1 MIKNDE
7 NKSILDPSEQLRLY
21 GYNLKFNL
29 FKQLLTNNRI
39 PKCTL
44 LTGPKGIGKS
54 TFAYHLINYFFSL
67 NEKNSYSLENNEI
80 NPENASFKLVNS
92 KIHPNFYLLSN
103 YNLDGDIKIEQ
114 VRNLLKFLRNTTFNN
129 NLKIV
134 MIDNVENLNLS
145 SSNALLKCL
154 EEKTDNTFFLLVHN
168 ESKNILNTIKSRC
181 VEFKFHLNETE
192 KYNIFTKLSN
202 QYFDDIDEKMIFD
215 YFYFETPG
223 NLIKY
228 MSLLDFAEY
237 DVLSNK
243 FNAISFLID
252 MYIKEEKS
260 ETLYFLLIYIE
271 KFYKDLF
278 LSNSNKINIFYHNKF
293 KIIRLINEMKVYNL
307 DKKNTFL
314 GVKNIIQS
322 DAR

>member
-7 NKSILDPSEQLRLY
+7 NKSILNPSEQLRLY

-54 TFAYHLINYFFSL
+54 TFSYHLINYFFSL

-92 KIHPNFYLLSN
+92 NIHPNFYLLSN

-202 QYFDDIDEKMIFD
+202 QYFEDIDEKKIFD

-237 DVLSNK
+237 EVLSNK
-243 FNAISFLID
+243 FNAICFLID
-252 MYIKEEKS
+252 IYIKEEKS
-260 ETLYFLLIYIE
+260 ETLYFLLTNIE

-278 LSNSNKINIFYHNKF
+278 LSNSNKINMFYHNKF
-293 KIIRLINEMKVYNL
+293 KIIKLINDMKVYNL